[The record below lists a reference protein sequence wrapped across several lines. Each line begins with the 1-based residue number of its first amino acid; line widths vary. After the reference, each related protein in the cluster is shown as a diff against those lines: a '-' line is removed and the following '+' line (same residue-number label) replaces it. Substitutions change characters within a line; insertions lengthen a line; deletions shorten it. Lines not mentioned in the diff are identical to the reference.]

1 MGNVFPVGCREFGRI
16 VASSI
21 RDGLS
26 KSIGLKCCEAVVKHF
41 LRESGLKRLEDVV
54 ECPEKFEEFMGNLF
68 GKGSVLLLN
77 RIGYELCQRLRFD
90 GSLPCDG
97 RFASLVHYLEQTFA
111 YSV

>member
-1 MGNVFPVGCREFGRI
+1 M
-16 VASSI
+16 ASSI
-21 RDGLS
+21 REGLS
-26 KSIGLKCCEAVVKHF
+26 KSIGLKCCEAVVTHF
-41 LRESGLKRLEDVV
+41 LRESGLKCLEDVV
-54 ECPEKFEEFMGNLF
+54 DCPERFEEFMEDVF

-77 RIGYELCQRLRFD
+77 RIVYELCQKLGFD